1 MAMKPASLAQIQFK
15 IHQLRVRQATEE
27 EDWAGA
33 DAFLNDLGVG
43 HRKRGLG
50 LTAYGEISIRKRDYT
65 MSEYEK
71 ILADEC
77 RADVWVFEFDDAYI
91 LCTTLDIKRS
101 LLEGKG
107 YYVPNIHEP
116 NGAYYIHISQIPHLK
131 IGKGEK
137 PTEVRE

>member
-1 MAMKPASLAQIQFK
+1 
-15 IHQLRVRQATEE
+15 
-27 EDWAGA
+27 
-33 DAFLNDLGVG
+33 
-43 HRKRGLG
+43 
-50 LTAYGEISIRKRDYT
+50 